1 MGHAKVALNLLKYG
15 AVKCEQTDDVS
26 FIKPTKH
33 AKHNRQGFSS
43 KNMFG
48 GGGASIR
55 FGHNDCHAQVRETSQ
70 SGGSYALQKMIL
82 SQMACGGF
90 WRGTGP

>member
-43 KNMFG
+43 NNMFG
-48 GGGASIR
+48 GGELLLDLGTMTVMHKYAKLASLGVAMR
-55 FGHNDCHAQVRETSQ
+55 SR
-70 SGGSYALQKMIL
+70 K
-82 SQMACGGF
+82 
-90 WRGTGP
+90 